1 MSPVSLFQ
9 PSRIKWEAGL
19 IAGGLEEL
27 RKKGLSGLLTALLG
41 MTSHGPL
48 HRKQLALHT
57 KALGTQGPA
66 LLGGSP
72 GTESAQSG
80 SYNP

>member
-1 MSPVSLFQ
+1 MG
-9 PSRIKWEAGL
+9 SRSHSRRV
-19 IAGGLEEL
+19 GGAKKK
-27 RKKGLSGLLTALLG
+27 KKGLSGLLTALLG
-41 MTSHGPL
+41 MTSPAPL
-48 HRKQLALHT
+48 CRKQLALHT